1 MRMLPRT
8 TILAVAAALAT
19 SAAFAEDG
27 AESGVIF
34 ENSLGTETGSFSE
47 LQTAEHSLDVLHAT
61 WQIAYTAY
69 SDALHGYEG
78 RNPAEIR
85 ADLDAAPS
93 EALHDE
99 LRDAIIFEAEVA
111 ALLDASNDAAAA
123 YEASL
128 IQSNVVI
135 LSAAEPQP
143 LSDEAIETLT
153 AFLAE

>member
-8 TILAVAAALAT
+8 TILALATAALTAPAALADD
-19 SAAFAEDG
+19 A
-27 AESGVIF
+27 VIF
-34 ENSLGTETGSFSE
+34 ENSVADETGTFSE
-47 LQTAEHSLDVLHAT
+47 IQADAQSLDVLHAT
-61 WQIAYTAY
+61 WQIAQAAY
-69 SDALHGYEG
+69 SDALYGYEG

-85 ADLDAAPS
+85 ADLAAAPS
-93 EALHDE
+93 EGLQEE
-99 LRDAIIFEAEVA
+99 LRQAVRYEAEVA
-111 ALLDASNDAAAA
+111 ALLGAANDAAAA